1 MQTKT
6 TLLIADDHAIV
17 RDGLVAL
24 FQSQREFKVVA
35 EAEDGRAAVARAA
48 ETKPDVAILDLMM
61 PFLDGADAT
70 REVLAVSPETKVL
83 LLTTYG
89 SSARLLPA
97 FENGATGAI
106 TKNLSGAELFAAVR
120 DIAAGK
126 RVVSA
131 EIKTTLAA
139 ESDAPELTP
148 RQREML
154 AALVEGLANKDIVR
168 QTGLSPSSVKFHLA
182 ELFRRLGVSTR
193 AEAVAVAHKKQ
204 LFKIPS

>member
-1 MQTKT
+1 
-6 TLLIADDHAIV
+6 
-17 RDGLVAL
+17 
-24 FQSQREFKVVA
+24 
-35 EAEDGRAAVARAA
+35 
-48 ETKPDVAILDLMM
+48 M
-61 PFLDGADAT
+61 PFLDGADTT
-70 REVLAVSPETKVL
+70 REILAVSPATKVL

-89 SSARLLPA
+89 SSARLLSA
-97 FENGATGAI
+97 FENGAAGAI

-120 DIAAGK
+120 DVAAGK

-168 QTGLSPSSVKFHLA
+168 KTGLSPSSVKFHLA

-204 LFKIPS
+204 LLRV

>member
-1 MQTKT
+1 M
-6 TLLIADDHAIV
+6 ADSRQGD
-17 RDGLVAL
+17 
-24 FQSQREFKVVA
+24 
-35 EAEDGRAAVARAA
+35 
-48 ETKPDVAILDLMM
+48 
-61 PFLDGADAT
+61 
-70 REVLAVSPETKVL
+70 VL
-83 LLTTYG
+83 LLQLG
-89 SSARLLPA
+89 ARERQQADEPVERGAVDAAVPERDELRRHLIATRLASVLVGVRKRAVLGHAAVRQRLRGDADERIDLRLVRLP
-97 FENGATGAI
+97 
-106 TKNLSGAELFAAVR
+106 SGAELFAAVR
-120 DIAAGK
+120 DVAAGK

-131 EIKTTLAA
+131 EIQTTLAA

-204 LFKIPS
+204 LFKT